1 MPKVKANPN
10 ALAPSFVTVAPAE
23 YRMKFVR
30 LAEGA
35 CKQSAEGN
43 WYTRMRLEHLGPF
56 DGYLDMNN
64 AQLKPTDVPGSVFMT
79 FMMNPEWQG
88 TLRQA
93 VESTGQAWP
102 TEEIEIDEFW
112 IQDVLDGKEVVVRL
126 KTSQYQG
133 NWKNEVQRFIVPEVA
148 A

>member
-10 ALAPSFVTVAPAE
+10 AKAPEFIVVAPGE
-23 YRMKFVR
+23 YRMKFTR

-35 CKQSAEGN
+35 CKQSEAGN
-43 WYTRMRLEHLGPF
+43 WYTKMRLEHVGPF
-56 DGYLDMNN
+56 DGFIDMNN
-64 AQLKPTDVPGSVFMT
+64 APLKPLSVPGSVFVT
-79 FMMNPEWQG
+79 FMMDPEMQG

-102 TEEIEIDEFW
+102 AQELEIDENW
-112 IQDVLDGKEVVVRL
+112 IQDVLENRECVARL

-133 NWKNEVQRFIVPEVA
+133 NWKNEVARFIVPAVA
-148 A
+148 